1 MSLARPPR
9 GVLGWAG
16 PTGQAASMESQHGAG
31 EKLLAVSRSL
41 PFDLAGSQIGPGFW
55 EGLGEPLCPAAG
67 TGISGGRRG

>member
-16 PTGQAASMESQHGAG
+16 ATGQAANVNSQHRAG

-41 PFDLAGSQIGPGFW
+41 PFDLAGAQKGSWI
-55 EGLGEPLCPAAG
+55 LGRTQRTSVSSCWQG
-67 TGISGGRRG
+67 D